1 MPDIIGILGNSQ
13 FDPGKP
19 VKIKSI
25 EKREIYIMTEVL
37 GKKELVARLAEN
49 AGATKVQSA
58 RDFDN
63 FVEVI
68 KTALE
73 AGKTVRI
80 PGLVTLTSEV
90 KEAHTME
97 MYDFQAAD
105 GSRKTVEVPE
115 KRVYKARF
123 SKALSK

>member
-1 MPDIIGILGNSQ
+1 
-13 FDPGKP
+13 
-19 VKIKSI
+19 
-25 EKREIYIMTEVL
+25 MTEVL

-73 AGKTVRI
+73 AGETVRI
-80 PGLVTLTSEV
+80 PGLATLTSEV

>member
-1 MPDIIGILGNSQ
+1 
-13 FDPGKP
+13 
-19 VKIKSI
+19 
-25 EKREIYIMTEVL
+25 MTEVL
-37 GKKELVARLAEN
+37 GKKELVARLSEN
-49 AGATKVQSA
+49 TGTTKVQSA
-58 RDFDN
+58 KEFDN
-63 FVEVI
+63 FIEVI

-73 AGKTVRI
+73 AGETVRI
-80 PGLVTLTSEV
+80 PGLATLTSEV

-97 MYDFQAAD
+97 MYDFQAGD